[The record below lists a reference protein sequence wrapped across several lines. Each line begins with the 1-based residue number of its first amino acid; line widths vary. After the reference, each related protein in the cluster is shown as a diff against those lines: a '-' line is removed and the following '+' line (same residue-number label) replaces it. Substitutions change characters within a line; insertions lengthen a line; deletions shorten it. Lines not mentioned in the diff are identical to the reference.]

1 MALIGLQYK
10 YLHYCNNPFVHFP
23 LQQAIQK
30 RPSKRRKIGLFNFV
44 FFCFFWPRVAKF
56 TCLKIKKIQSL
67 SWRLKL
73 LFVSVWFSDR
83 SDIVPRIL
91 SRQQRS
97 SIIWRDKRGLTLRI
111 NEHKY
116 QFSYTFLL
124 TAVHKPPTGQK
135 KKAWNLDLEEL
146 AVIWQKCC
154 KIKWRHHLQKNLLPL
169 IMRYQLRMELLSGLC
184 LDSGFTLYFSC
195 SGKKDFF

>member
-1 MALIGLQYK
+1 MSI
-10 YLHYCNNPFVHFP
+10 
-23 LQQAIQK
+23 
-30 RPSKRRKIGLFNFV
+30 
-44 FFCFFWPRVAKF
+44 
-56 TCLKIKKIQSL
+56 
-67 SWRLKL
+67 
-73 LFVSVWFSDR
+73 WFSDR

-154 KIKWRHHLQKNLLPL
+154 KIKWHHHLQKNLLPL
-169 IMRYQLRMELLSGLC
+169 IMRYQLRMELLLGLC

-195 SGKKDFF
+195 SGKKDSILSTRGCKMVECIPPFVRCKISYILWFNSRLF